1 MLAFGAVI
9 VAAAAVILY
18 LALNTDDSNAGSRP
32 VSEAP
37 DTPAPTPAPDRPSG
51 TPVVA
56 DRGSDT
62 PAPDAEDKPHEYM
75 VDGVLIRDHRK
86 NKGSGAVD
94 LPRNIHRPNT
104 RQIASTLTH
113 DVSQKLQAVMAEC
126 VQAIPRE
133 ARGEKPRLEGTVFM
147 TIQNHQVRIT
157 EATVQ
162 LRNVEGDS
170 VAAAKQ
176 CMEQRS
182 AGITV
187 PAPDEADLERYSI
200 SINYALP

>member
-18 LALNTDDSNAGSRP
+18 LALNTDDSTAGSRP

-37 DTPAPTPAPDRPSG
+37 EPAPTPAPTPERPG
-51 TPVVA
+51 PPVVA
-56 DRGSDT
+56 DSGSDAA
-62 PAPDAEDKPHEYM
+62 PADEDKPREYM

-113 DVSQKLQAVMAEC
+113 DISGKLQGLMAEC
-126 VQAIPRE
+126 VATVPRE

-147 TIQNHQVRIT
+147 TIKDHQVRIT

-162 LRNVEGDS
+162 LRNVEGES

-182 AGITV
+182 VGITV